1 MASSKRKTKSTA
13 KTAHARAT
21 RSAAYKPSASRA
33 AQQDSNAAWQQNTA
47 KLYQLPFN
55 AQDVSEAT
63 QKAAANATE
72 LWRSMWDGKNQQWS
86 QFLTGAKKFPGF
98 DSTATSEQFNFFTRE
113 SGNQFTR
120 SATAAASVLNE
131 AFDLARENAEV
142 LVEASNQAVA
152 VSKEL
157 SAELISYANRSFAQ
171 NVELSKE
178 VLTCR
183 TLNDM
188 FDLSSRFLKTNLDG
202 FFSESVHLSETIFES
217 ATAISEPLNERLTE
231 TSERLTK
238 AMAA

>member
-1 MASSKRKTKSTA
+1 MASSKRKTKSTP

-21 RSAAYKPSASRA
+21 RSAYKPSAA
-33 AQQDSNAAWQQNTA
+33 KPVKQDSAAAWQEQTTA

-55 AQDVSEAT
+55 AEEVSEAT
-63 QKAAANATE
+63 QKVAANATE
-72 LWRSMWDGKNQQWS
+72 LWRSMWDSKNQQWGEFFS
-86 QFLTGAKKFPGF
+86 NAKKFDAGN
-98 DSTATSEQFNFFTRE
+98 AAQQFNFLNRE

-120 SATAAASVLNE
+120 SATVAATVLNE

-157 SAELISYANRSFAQ
+157 SAEFISYTNRAFAQ
-171 NVELSKE
+171 NVELSKA
-178 VLTCR
+178 VLSCR

-202 FFSESVHLSETIFES
+202 FFSESVHLSETLFES
-217 ATAISEPLNERLTE
+217 ATAIGEPLSERLTE
-231 TSERLTK
+231 TTERLTK
-238 AMAA
+238 AFSA